1 MLGFTSVLLLRQQA
15 LGLDA
20 MDINVLLHI
29 LKHWCKPEENPYP
42 AKSSIARCMGVD
54 ERTVQRRIAKM
65 EKAGLLKRDER
76 WHEKYGRQS
85 NYYDLSGLVDK
96 LKPLAEEELE
106 AKEIVSNQKRARAA
120 RTKARPK

>member
-1 MLGFTSVLLLRQQA
+1 
-15 LGLDA
+15 

-29 LKHWCKPEENPYP
+29 LKHWWKPEKNPYP

-76 WHEKYGRQS
+76 WYEKYGRQS
-85 NYYDLSGLVDK
+85 NYYDLSGLVEK

-106 AKEIVSNQKRARAA
+106 AKEIVSNQKRARTA
-120 RTKARPK
+120 RTKVRPK